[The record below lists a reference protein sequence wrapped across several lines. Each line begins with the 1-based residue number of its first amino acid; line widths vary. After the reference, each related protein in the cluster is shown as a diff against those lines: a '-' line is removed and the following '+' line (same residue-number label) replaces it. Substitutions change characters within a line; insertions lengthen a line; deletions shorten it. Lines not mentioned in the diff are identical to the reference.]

1 MFDTE
6 LLKSFVAVA
15 ESGGFTRAATRL
27 NSTQSTVSAQIQR
40 LESDAGHPLFVR
52 STRAVNLTPAGEL
65 LLGYARTILRLNED
79 AWLHLSGKRRGGRL
93 RVGAGEDLVGWLPKI
108 LRDFSRQYPDV
119 RIEVEIGIGTDLFRM
134 METRTLDLA
143 IGGVC
148 VDQVGGRTLFKEPL
162 VWAFTSELEVPE
174 PLPLAFFPE
183 PCPYREAALRA
194 LASTQRDW
202 HIACT
207 SSSLAGV
214 RAIALA
220 GIAVT
225 PLPMHAMTP
234 GLRALGPNTGLPTLP
249 KVDFVLELNQAET
262 RETVKAFAD
271 HCERAFAA
279 DGRQRKA
286 RRNFRGPRQTRREE
300 KPPGH
305 GAGDSGSRVP
315 LAAQCGRLSK

>member
-15 ESGGFTRAATRL
+15 ESGGFTRAAARL

-40 LESDAGHPLFVR
+40 LESGAGHPLFAR
-52 STRAVNLTPAGEL
+52 STRSVNLTPEGEV

-79 AWLHLSGKRRGGRL
+79 ARLHLSGKRRGGRL

-108 LRDFSRQYPDV
+108 LKAFSRQYPDV
-119 RIEVEIGIGTDLFRM
+119 RIEVEIGIGMDLLRM

-148 VDQVGGRTLFKEPL
+148 VDQVGGRSLFKEPL
-162 VWAFTSELEVPE
+162 VWAFAPETAVPD

-214 RAIALA
+214 RAIAMA

-225 PLPMHAMTP
+225 PLPVHAMTP
-234 GLRALGPNTGLPTLP
+234 GLRALGPKTRLPTLP
-249 KVDFVLELNQAET
+249 KVDFVLELNQSET
-262 RETVKAFAD
+262 REAVLAFAD
-271 HCERAFAA
+271 CCERGFTAE
-279 DGRQRKA
+279 GRQAKA
-286 RRNFRGPRQTRREE
+286 RRNSRGPQQTRRQEE
-300 KPPGH
+300 PPGH
-305 GAGDSGSRVP
+305 GARNSGSGVL
-315 LAAQCGRLSK
+315 LAARCSKLSK

>member
-6 LLKSFVAVA
+6 LLKSFLAVA
-15 ESGGFTRAATRL
+15 ESGGFTRAAARL

-52 STRAVNLTPAGEL
+52 STRSVNLTPAGEV

-79 AWLHLSGKRRGGRL
+79 ARLHLSGKRRGGRL
-93 RVGAGEDLVGWLPKI
+93 RVGAGEDLAGWLPKI
-108 LRDFSRQYPDV
+108 LKGFSRQYPDV
-119 RIEVEIGIGTDLFRM
+119 RIEVEIGIGMDLFRM
-134 METRTLDLA
+134 METRALDLA

-148 VDQVGGRTLFKEPL
+148 VDQVGSRTLFKEPL
-162 VWAFTSELEVPE
+162 VWAFASEGQVPD

-183 PCPYREAALRA
+183 PCPYREAALRT
-194 LASTQRDW
+194 LAATQRNW

-214 RAIALA
+214 RAIAMA

-225 PLPMHAMTP
+225 PLPMHAMAP
-234 GLRALGPNTGLPTLP
+234 GLRAVAPKTGLPALP
-249 KVDFVLELNQAET
+249 KVDFVLEINQAET
-262 RETVKAFAD
+262 RQAVLAFAA

-279 DGRQRKA
+279 EGRQRKA
-286 RRNFRGPRQTRREE
+286 RRKFREPPQRREE
-300 KPPGH
+300 EPV
-305 GAGDSGSRVP
+305 AGP
-315 LAAQCGRLSK
+315 AGRLHRFMG

>member
-15 ESGGFTRAATRL
+15 ESGGFTRAAARL

-40 LESDAGHPLFVR
+40 LETDTGHPLFVR
-52 STRAVNLTPAGEL
+52 STRSVRLTPEGEV

-79 AWLHLSGKRRGGRL
+79 ARLQLSGKRRGGRL
-93 RVGAGEDLVGWLPKI
+93 RVGAGEDLTGWLPKI
-108 LRDFSRQYPDV
+108 LRDFARQYPDV
-119 RIEVEIGIGTDLFRM
+119 RIEVEIGIGMDLFRM

-148 VDQVGGRTLFKEPL
+148 VDQVGGRRLFKEPL
-162 VWAFTSELEVPE
+162 VWAFASELEVPD

-194 LASTQRDW
+194 LASTPRDW

-214 RAIALA
+214 RAIAMA

-234 GLRALGPNTGLPTLP
+234 ELRALGPKSRLPTLP
-249 KVDFVLELNQAET
+249 KVDFVLEINQAET
-262 RETVKAFAD
+262 REAVVAFAD
-271 HCERAFAA
+271 YCEQAFAA
-279 DGRQRKA
+279 AGGPRKA
-286 RRNFRGPRQTRREE
+286 RRNLRRRQELQRAEAHT
-300 KPPGH
+300 
-305 GAGDSGSRVP
+305 A
-315 LAAQCGRLSK
+315 